1 MTKIEDIPFMNVALP
16 RVNNW
21 VQFPIPDLMSEIATM
36 QNIEEAFDYVV
47 GHLECAE
54 QRDNIRPKKAAY
66 CKRLYKLLKS
76 GQFRITEADF
86 RELVVKDGFKV
97 RVVQCPKVFHRV
109 GCHAIMVPF
118 EKYTY
123 PTLITNTAASIK
135 GRGMHWL
142 HQIVEED
149 ILADPENMKMY
160 YQCDIFH
167 YYDSI
172 SQELMMAQTRQY
184 TSDSVLLPMM
194 YNFITL
200 LKQGLS
206 KGLRSSQ
213 CLANL
218 HLSDIDH
225 KMCQQVKY
233 HQIEDPD
240 NGIGTGV
247 VVCGIGERRINGKK
261 IRYHYYRYCDD
272 IVICAASSKELWLL
286 RDYLVSLLAELGLSI
301 KPTEAVRPMLCGLD
315 YLGYNT
321 FMTESEEDDGELTY
335 DTYSRIRKRSKQKFC
350 RRISKVQSRK
360 RRQSLIG
367 SFFGMAAHADCRH
380 LLKKIITPN
389 EFRKLKHKRK
399 MKDLGQFDISP
410 VSFDGKKN
418 FRGVK
423 AHPREMDKQGVII
436 VDYEVVVPKRE
447 SLEYDNK
454 VRSAELRGESTE
466 RIPQPKEKYLVQII
480 HRSRLV
486 KIWTGNKEFGSILE
500 QMEEIGELPF
510 CAAIE
515 MNYDSQYPVPTLVPA
530 NKYGFVPP
538 TDAELAAMEKQFGI
552 KLLKNQQ

>member
-1 MTKIEDIPFMNVALP
+1 
-16 RVNNW
+16 
-21 VQFPIPDLMSEIATM
+21 
-36 QNIEEAFDYVV
+36 
-47 GHLECAE
+47 
-54 QRDNIRPKKAAY
+54 
-66 CKRLYKLLKS
+66 
-76 GQFRITEADF
+76 
-86 RELVVKDGFKV
+86 
-97 RVVQCPKVFHRV
+97 
-109 GCHAIMVPF
+109 
-118 EKYTY
+118 
-123 PTLITNTAASIK
+123 
-135 GRGMHWL
+135 
-142 HQIVEED
+142 
-149 ILADPENMKMY
+149 
-160 YQCDIFH
+160 
-167 YYDSI
+167 
-172 SQELMMAQTRQY
+172 
-184 TSDSVLLPMM
+184 
-194 YNFITL
+194 
-200 LKQGLS
+200 
-206 KGLRSSQ
+206 
-213 CLANL
+213 
-218 HLSDIDH
+218 
-225 KMCQQVKY
+225 
-233 HQIEDPD
+233 
-240 NGIGTGV
+240 
-247 VVCGIGERRINGKK
+247 
-261 IRYHYYRYCDD
+261 
-272 IVICAASSKELWLL
+272 
-286 RDYLVSLLAELGLSI
+286 
-301 KPTEAVRPMLCGLD
+301 MLCGLD